1 MTGHEDTSDV
11 RLSNWTLDRSQVM
24 SLCRST
30 VVAVTGDSRREE
42 LLDALLLDRNDY
54 DVIYVESI
62 ALGYSRIKQVRPDLV
77 VVFMASDD
85 AAACRLLSMLTL
97 DRDVSGIPVVMCVS
111 RREKGELEDIFA
123 EVNQFAS
130 NRAVAV
136 PMN

>member
-24 SLCRST
+24 SFCRSS
-30 VVAVTGDSRREE
+30 VVAVSGDSGREE

>member
-130 NRAVAV
+130 NKAVAV

>member
-1 MTGHEDTSDV
+1 
-11 RLSNWTLDRSQVM
+11 M
-24 SLCRST
+24 SFCRST
-30 VVAVTGDSRREE
+30 VVAVSGDSWREE
-42 LLDALLLDRNDY
+42 LLDALLFDRNDY